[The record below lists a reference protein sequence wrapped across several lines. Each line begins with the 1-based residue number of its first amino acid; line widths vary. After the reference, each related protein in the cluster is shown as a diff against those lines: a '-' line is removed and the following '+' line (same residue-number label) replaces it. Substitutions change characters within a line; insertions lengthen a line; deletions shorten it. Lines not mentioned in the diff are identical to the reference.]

1 MAQFLP
7 DAADLLGAIGRLLD
21 DQVLA
26 VVPADLQH
34 KVRVAGNLA
43 KILER
48 ESRLGPAGERREHE
62 LVAELLGEPLPHD
75 VDPATALDQRLRA
88 GVDDDLAARA
98 WTACVEIARAD
109 LAIAKPGHDRYEG
122 V

>member
-7 DAADLLGAIGRLLD
+7 EAADLLAAIARLLD

-26 VVPADLQH
+26 VVPPDLQH

-43 KILER
+43 AILER
-48 ESRLGPAGERREHE
+48 EARLGPSGLRRERE
-62 LVAELLGEPLPHD
+62 LVAELLGEPVPND
-75 VDPATALDQRLRA
+75 VDPAAALDARLQA
-88 GVDDDLAARA
+88 GIDDALADRA
-98 WTACVEIARAD
+98 WTALVEITRLD
-109 LAIAKPGHDRYEG
+109 LAIAKPGHDRSEG

>member
-7 DAADLLGAIGRLLD
+7 ESADLLAAIARLLD

-26 VVPADLQH
+26 AVPPDLQH

-48 ESRLGPAGERREHE
+48 EARLGPAAADRERV
-62 LVAELLGEPLPHD
+62 LVADVLGEPLDPLD
-75 VDPATALDQRLRA
+75 DPAAVLDARLRA
-88 GVDDDLAARA
+88 GVDDELADRA
-98 WTACVEIARAD
+98 WVALVEIARGD
-109 LAIAKPGHDRYEG
+109 LAIAKPGHDGYEG

>member
-7 DAADLLGAIGRLLD
+7 AAADLLAAIARLLD

-26 VVPADLQH
+26 VVPPELQH

-43 KILER
+43 AILER
-48 ESRLGPAGERREHE
+48 EARLGPTGQRRERE
-62 LVAELLGEPLPHD
+62 LVGQVLGEPVPDD
-75 VDPATALDQRLRA
+75 VDPAAALDARLRT
-88 GVDDDLAARA
+88 GVDDELAERA
-98 WTACVEIARAD
+98 WSALVEIARAD